1 MALGIDTDI
10 SREVMKTKGSII
22 RFQDDQLCLEYQ
34 RVTCPSNV
42 CKTIVAGSTYP
53 YSKPKEWIFLC
64 SESVPVRHA
73 AVLSGS
79 LPYSGVEIK
88 RALMGASTVMPRSL
102 GHFSAKADPLDIPDH
117 FVSTAVMARAAIEE
131 WAQAHRIR
139 RHYVER
145 IQFLK
150 EDAAYEGIAV
160 NPLSERDFW
169 SFIHSA
175 PLSERASLFL
185 MGNGNFRAIW
195 RGEEFDQ
202 VGVEFR
208 GRQSAEYVI
217 ISRRG
222 STEDISSTA
231 GIDTL
236 SGVRR
241 MIGAFDLNWL
251 VKM

>member
-1 MALGIDTDI
+1 MALGLGADI
-10 SREVMKTKGSII
+10 SRDVMKTKGSVI

-42 CKTIVAGSTYP
+42 SKTIVAGSTYSH
-53 YSKPKEWIFLC
+53 SKPKEWIFLC
-64 SESVPVRHA
+64 GESVPVRY
-73 AVLSGS
+73 AVAQYGS
-79 LPYSGVEIK
+79 LAFSGAEIK
-88 RALMGASTVMPRSL
+88 RALMGASTAMPGSL
-102 GHFSAKADPLDIPDH
+102 GYFAATADPLDTPDH
-117 FVSTAVMARAAIEE
+117 FVSTAEMAPAAIEE
-131 WAQAHRIR
+131 WAQAYRSR
-139 RHYVER
+139 RHYVKR
-145 IQFLK
+145 IKFLK
-150 EDAAYEGIAV
+150 EDAGYEGIAV

-195 RGEEFDQ
+195 RGGEFDQ

-222 STEDISSTA
+222 SMEDISSTA

-241 MIGAFDLNWL
+241 MIGAFDLTWL
-251 VKM
+251 VKT